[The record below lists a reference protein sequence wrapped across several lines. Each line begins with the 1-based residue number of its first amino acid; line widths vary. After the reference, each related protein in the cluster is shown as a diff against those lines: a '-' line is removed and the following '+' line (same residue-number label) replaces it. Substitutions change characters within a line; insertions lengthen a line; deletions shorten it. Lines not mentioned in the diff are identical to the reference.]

1 MSLNLGEFSFG
12 QNSYLEATLFA
23 IAAAVRSDLHNNFST
38 LSTRK

>member
-23 IAAAVRSDLHNNFST
+23 IAAIVMSDVHNH
-38 LSTRK
+38 LSTRRTRK